1 MDEILFSVKLANEI
15 LASGCFVCYNC
26 TDGKKLRCRCRCI
39 ETSQIQAQ
47 HTHSVCMDGACERVK
62 HTCIRTWNNK
72 IFSTLTAPLYM
83 ATQIGNRV
91 NKQWYFFYTLNSTTH
106 TRSASSVAYENCIH
120 SLVCLLQTLRSHTY
134 FVRHSTML
142 VVIVFRFHQFS
153 ACVFLLSF
161 AFVFAV
167 CFCFCFVRTPTIH
180 NWMTSVRIM
189 HGIMTICCLKLHR

>member
-1 MDEILFSVKLANEI
+1 MYRNVANT
-15 LASGCFVCYNC
+15 STTHTVCVW
-26 TDGKKLRCRCRCI
+26 T
-39 ETSQIQAQ
+39 
-47 HTHSVCMDGACERVK
+47 ERVK
-62 HTCIRTWNNK
+62 EWNTHASEHGITK
-72 IFSTLTAPLYM
+72 FSQRSHIYSAPLYM

-91 NKQWYFFYTLNSTTH
+91 NKQWYFFYTLNLTTH

-189 HGIMTICCLKLHR
+189 HGIMTICCLKLHRWSINILEMEMSVS